1 MTRWIEGRVDFT
13 WTFWLSYT
21 GAVLGASSC
30 NDGVEPFVE
39 VERFLSAICF
49 TPSTVDGFLFAADRS
64 A

>member
-1 MTRWIEGRVDFT
+1 MDFN
-13 WTFWLSYT
+13 WTFFRLPCT

-30 NDGVEPFVE
+30 CDGAEPFVE
-39 VERFLSAICF
+39 VERFLSAVCF